1 MTTTLVSSNGVVTDS
16 TGFCPHRQTRQEIL
30 SPGGKHYGR
39 VSCVDCGRFLCWL
52 PNPRN
57 VEQRQQNAIHVRELL
72 NSNRLTQWEEGFCFG
87 IQNTPRLSPR
97 QQDVLN
103 QLVAKH
109 LLKGDNIHGSENR
122 NGPVRYDRAAH

>member
-1 MTTTLVSSNGVVTDS
+1 MTTTTASNGV
-16 TGFCPHRQTRQEIL
+16 TGSACFCPHRQTRQEIL
-30 SPGGKHYGR
+30 PAGGKHYGR
-39 VSCVDCGRFLCWL
+39 VSCVDCGKFLCWL

-57 VEQRQQNAIHVRELL
+57 VEQRQQNAIHIRDLL
-72 NSNRLTQWEEGFCFG
+72 NSKHLSQWAEGFCFG

-109 LLKGDNIHGSENR
+109 LFKRESTNEDTKRNAVLGQEHG
-122 NGPVRYDRAAH
+122 A